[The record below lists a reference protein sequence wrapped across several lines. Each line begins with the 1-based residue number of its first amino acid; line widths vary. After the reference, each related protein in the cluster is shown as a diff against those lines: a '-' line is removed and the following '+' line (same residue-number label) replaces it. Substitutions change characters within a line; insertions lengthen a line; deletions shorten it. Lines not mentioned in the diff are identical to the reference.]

1 MPADLLQKINIP
13 KAICYN
19 KSVRPTYLRCRIN
32 AITIVLKYC
41 MVLIRYHFGKNH
53 KDPITTKYL
62 KHCRPFSGYHVSPRQ
77 ATYRPM
83 GRLKSG
89 ANKWAPCQKAV
100 GNSDGS
106 ALSGSQFSVWH
117 KCFEFFTLGLYE
129 NNVQSF

>member
-53 KDPITTKYL
+53 KDPIMTKYL
-62 KHCRPFSGYHVSPRQ
+62 KHCRPFFWLPRVPE
-77 ATYRPM
+77 TSDVPTH
-83 GRLKSG
+83 G
-89 ANKWAPCQKAV
+89 A
-100 GNSDGS
+100 
-106 ALSGSQFSVWH
+106 SQIRRQQVDPVP
-117 KCFEFFTLGLYE
+117 KGCREL
-129 NNVQSF
+129 